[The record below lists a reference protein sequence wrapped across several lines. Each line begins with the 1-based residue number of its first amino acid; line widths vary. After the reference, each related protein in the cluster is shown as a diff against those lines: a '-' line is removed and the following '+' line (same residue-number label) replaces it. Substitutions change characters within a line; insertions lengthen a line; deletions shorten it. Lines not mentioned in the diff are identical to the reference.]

1 MSVSSTFAVQL
12 LSKIGAPLAGAI
24 EAGPSAGGEGQKDIE
39 GADHMA
45 KMLGLAVEMSIA
57 LHSKLDV
64 TEDEKQADETRTALA
79 SIAAELI
86 ADFYI
91 TNQKIP
97 EDGDKDRMVKSLES
111 VLGFADKFS
120 SSKDQASRLQTLGR
134 QDVLFDETQSQLV
147 ALQSMGSIVSAVNEF
162 PFGQSENKLIQD
174 IAESL
179 QKDAEN
185 LAKENG
191 TTDKLSELMIFKSL
205 ASLYAE
211 CHRSETK
218 KVSSNGGEQQGA
230 PSLDPVWAS
239 YETRLAMMGALV
251 SDGESETQVAS
262 SDTVTPEN
270 SGLVEAVTE
279 PATPAPTT
287 PEPAPVATAGPMG
300 FFAKKP
306 AGEAPAAPATPVET
320 PPQVEASPA
329 PAKEE
334 PPLDNPIDMGA
345 EPTAPKEEAIV
356 PPAPQETPAVET
368 PPATEEEK
376 PKGEAGNPMSFFKAP
391 PKTEE

>member
-1 MSVSSTFAVQL
+1 MSVSSPFAIQL
-12 LSKIGAPLAGAI
+12 LSKIGAPLAAAV
-24 EAGPSAGGEGQKDIE
+24 EAGPSASDEAKS
-39 GADHMA
+39 ADDMA

-57 LHSKLDV
+57 LHGKLDV
-64 TEDEKQADETRTALA
+64 TEDESLNENLADETRTALA

-97 EDGDKDRMVKSLES
+97 DSNDKDRMVKSLES

-120 SSKDQASRLQTLGR
+120 SSKDHASRLQTLGR
-134 QDVLFDETQSQLV
+134 AQVLFDETQSQLV
-147 ALQSMGSIVSAVNEF
+147 ALQSMDGIVSAVNEF

-179 QKDAEN
+179 QKDAQN

-191 TTDKLSELMIFKSL
+191 TNDKLSELMIFKSL

-218 KVSSNGGEQQGA
+218 KVLSSGGDSA

-239 YETRLAMMGALV
+239 YETRLAMMNALISGV
-251 SDGESETQVAS
+251 SGDEAQASAAVGGSGDSVAPS
-262 SDTVTPEN
+262 IPAEEPVQPLT
-270 SGLVEAVTE
+270 LAE
-279 PATPAPTT
+279 PA
-287 PEPAPVATAGPMG
+287 APVSAPATAGGPMG

-306 AGEAPAAPATPVET
+306 AGEEAPASAPVAPPPAET
-320 PPQVEASPA
+320 PPETSAPSTDTPPVENS
-329 PAKEE
+329 
-334 PPLDNPIDMGA
+334 
-345 EPTAPKEEAIV
+345 TTPKEDPIV
-356 PPAPQETPAVET
+356 PPAPASDTPAE
-368 PPATEEEK
+368 PASEEK
-376 PKGEAGNPMSFFKAP
+376 PKGEAGNPMSFFKGP
-391 PKTEE
+391 PKSDGES